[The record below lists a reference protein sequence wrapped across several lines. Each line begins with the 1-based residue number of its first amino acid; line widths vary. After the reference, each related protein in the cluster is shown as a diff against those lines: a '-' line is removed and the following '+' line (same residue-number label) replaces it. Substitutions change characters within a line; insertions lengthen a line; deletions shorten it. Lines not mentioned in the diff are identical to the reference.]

1 MLYFCLIFSFWF
13 YSCNHIWI
21 LLFGSWQ
28 GLNKG
33 EATQKDYIIYKSPV
47 PVEDGATETAV
58 ARTQRE
64 TQEKLPL
71 SLALI
76 SRQDIVT
83 NVKEG
88 PLDQAS
94 GPTSK

>member
-1 MLYFCLIFSFWF
+1 MDSF
-13 YSCNHIWI
+13 IW
-21 LLFGSWQ
+21 LLARTEQRGSNTERLHNIQ
-28 GLNKG
+28 
-33 EATQKDYIIYKSPV
+33 SPV
-47 PVEDGATETAV
+47 PVKDGATGTAV
-58 ARTQRE
+58 AGTQCE

-76 SRQDIVT
+76 SWQDSVT